1 MVNTSCPVC
10 KNDLSACTGKEQAPP
25 ETEEPAKEEAKKGN
39 GGAFIFVLLAALIVG
54 GAGYYFK
61 IYKPKHDLDDA
72 EDLEDILEDGD
83 EAEVNEDSDGQGMPA
98 GEGTEAYM
106 DAAAYDDY
114 PEDGY
119 PDGEQEQEG
128 MEE

>member
-1 MVNTSCPVC
+1 
-10 KNDLSACTGKEQAPP
+10 
-25 ETEEPAKEEAKKGN
+25 
-39 GGAFIFVLLAALIVG
+39 
-54 GAGYYFK
+54 
-61 IYKPKHDLDDA
+61 
-72 EDLEDILEDGD
+72 
-83 EAEVNEDSDGQGMPA
+83 MPA